1 MSKSFEII
9 ERVGI
14 STTSSSE
21 AIKSVVKEA
30 NDENRVGWFE
40 VIEERGR
47 VMEDGEIE
55 FQVTVKIGRK
65 LNYLTEVNMSLKV
78 GDVAPDF
85 TLKNHDLADVSLSDF
100 KGKNVVLLFFPF
112 VNTAVCE
119 KELCSF
125 RDGLSQYEE
134 LDAQVL
140 AVSVDSP
147 FSQKLWVDKHNFSF
161 PLLSDFNKEV
171 SKNMIASSMFLCP
184 VNLIMRE

>member
-65 LNYLTEVNMSLKV
+65 LN
-78 GDVAPDF
+78 
-85 TLKNHDLADVSLSDF
+85 
-100 KGKNVVLLFFPF
+100 
-112 VNTAVCE
+112 
-119 KELCSF
+119 
-125 RDGLSQYEE
+125 
-134 LDAQVL
+134 
-140 AVSVDSP
+140 
-147 FSQKLWVDKHNFSF
+147 
-161 PLLSDFNKEV
+161 
-171 SKNMIASSMFLCP
+171 
-184 VNLIMRE
+184 